1 MHERLKKLRKIL
13 DLTQQE
19 FAERIGSKR
28 NTVAKYETAANT
40 PSAAVVSLICRE
52 FNVREEWLRT
62 GEGEIFKPKPSDI
75 LDQLAYKYKL
85 FNFDYVMIE
94 KFLSMPPDLRRAIYD
109 HFHDIDAALS
119 EMDPYA
125 PAYIG
130 NEPPQPMDSFME
142 SYKKLKIENPVKNRT
157 IQEMSREE
165 IHAELDRQLDAEK
178 EAAENAQDSGRGN
191 SDTATG

>member
-1 MHERLKKLRKIL
+1 MKNRIKNLRKEL

-19 FAERIGSKR
+19 FADKIGISR
-28 NTVAKYETAANT
+28 GNIGAYEVGKNI
-40 PSAAVVSLICRE
+40 PSDAVISLICRE

-62 GEGEIFKPKPSDI
+62 GEGEMFGPKPSDI

-94 KFLSMPPDLRRAIYD
+94 KFLAMPPDLRRAIYD
-109 HFHDIDAALS
+109 HFHDVDAALS

-130 NEPPQPMDSFME
+130 NKPPQPMDGFMN
-142 SYKKLKIENPVKNRT
+142 SYKKLKIETAEP
-157 IQEMSREE
+157 EMSIEQAEAEYIKKISEIAQKEE
-165 IHAELDRQLDAEK
+165 STASNTTNGIEK
-178 EAAENAQDSGRGN
+178 ASSE
-191 SDTATG
+191 